1 MNDRGAFERTSGTYA
16 IIVSHSDE
24 DHKTKLQLPSG
35 SKKLKLVDGG
45 GRFDKPILKAGN

>member
-1 MNDRGAFERTSGTYA
+1 MEDRGVFERTSCTYA

-35 SKKLKLVDGG
+35 SKKTKTT
-45 GRFDKPILKAGN
+45 

>member
-24 DHKTKLQLPSG
+24 DHKTKLQFPSG
-35 SKKLKLVDGG
+35 SKKTKTT
-45 GRFDKPILKAGN
+45 